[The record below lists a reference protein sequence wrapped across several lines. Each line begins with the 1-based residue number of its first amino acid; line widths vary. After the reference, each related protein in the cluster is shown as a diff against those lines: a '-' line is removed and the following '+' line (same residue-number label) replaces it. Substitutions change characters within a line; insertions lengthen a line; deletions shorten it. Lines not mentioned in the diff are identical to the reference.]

1 MGNGVLSEFPHG
13 NGTYARH
20 HDKGRVETRLRG
32 AIPNARMRLL
42 HFENIF
48 GDTYASDYCLAA
60 MSSLVLIMA
69 RSANPDADRLDRLA
83 GTAEAASVRLA
94 G

>member
-1 MGNGVLSEFPHG
+1 MGNGALQEFPHSSG
-13 NGTYARH
+13 SYARH
-20 HDKGRVETRLRG
+20 HGKGRVETRLSG

-69 RSANPDADRLDRLA
+69 RSAGPDADRLDRLA
-83 GTAEAASVRLA
+83 GTADAAPVRLA